1 MSISVVIALG
11 GNLGDVRLAGEAALA
26 QLNDTPDLAVQR
38 TSRWYSTAPVGCDG
52 RFLNAAA
59 VLDSEL
65 TPTQLLLRLQEIETG
80 QGRVR
85 TGHWTPRPLDLDI
98 VLFGQWQVDHPR
110 LKLPHRAAWYRR
122 FVLDPA
128 CEVASE
134 MGHPDFGLTL
144 GQLRERL
151 LPRPLVVSW
160 HGELPRDL
168 VTGGAVQARFGS
180 QIRWAE
186 PGEPA
191 IVRFVPR
198 NGTPPGPF
206 EVAVPNDVEETH
218 RIVTET
224 LTSLLDEPV
233 VQSE

>member
-1 MSISVVIALG
+1 MSVSVVIALG
-11 GNLGDVRLAGEAALA
+11 GNLGDVRSAGEAALA
-26 QLNDTPDLAVQR
+26 QLSDTSGLAVQR
-38 TSRWYSTAPVGCDG
+38 TSRWYSTAPVGCEG

-59 VLDSEL
+59 VLHSEL

-110 LKLPHRAAWYRR
+110 LKLPHRAAWCRR

-128 CEVASE
+128 CEVANE
-134 MGHPDFGLTL
+134 MVHPGFGVTL

-151 LPRPLVVSW
+151 LPRPLVVRW
-160 HGELPRDL
+160 NGESPRDL
-168 VTGGAVQARFGS
+168 VTEGAVLARFGS
-180 QIRWAE
+180 QIRWGE
-186 PGEPA
+186 PG

-198 NGTPPGPF
+198 SATPPGPF
-206 EVAVPNDVEETH
+206 EVAVPNDVDETR